1 MTKLPCLVN
10 VMLHCLHPQRFSMP
24 LSGEHRPA
32 PKHDRITIA
41 ALGGPDGDALLL
53 KQIEQHRTIQLPA
66 QGEPEQVAV
75 AMRWI
80 PTV

>member
-1 MTKLPCLVN
+1 
-10 VMLHCLHPQRFSMP
+10 MP

-32 PKHDRITIA
+32 PKHDRIAIA
-41 ALGGPDGDALLL
+41 ALGRPDGDALLL
-53 KQIEQHRTIQLPA
+53 QQIEQHWTIQLPA